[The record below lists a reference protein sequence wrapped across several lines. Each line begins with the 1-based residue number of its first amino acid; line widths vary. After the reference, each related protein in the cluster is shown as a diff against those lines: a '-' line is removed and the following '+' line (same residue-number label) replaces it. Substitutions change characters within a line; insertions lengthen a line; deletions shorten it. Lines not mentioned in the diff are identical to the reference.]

1 MALWVGDSV
10 GTMAVSTLLIDVG
23 APFGDSV
30 LANVR
35 PTNPLYHVYVVAG
48 LSAMKTTKQR
58 VNLEH

>member
-1 MALWVGDSV
+1 
-10 GTMAVSTLLIDVG
+10 MAVSTLLIDVG